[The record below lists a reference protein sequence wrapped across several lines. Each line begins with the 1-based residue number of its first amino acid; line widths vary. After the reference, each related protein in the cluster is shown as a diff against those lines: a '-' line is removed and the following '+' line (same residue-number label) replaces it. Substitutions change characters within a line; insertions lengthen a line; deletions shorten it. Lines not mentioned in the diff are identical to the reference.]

1 MDESH
6 KIRRRS
12 FVQGLGL
19 LAGLSALSAG
29 SATARPPDVDPLRP
43 FQLPSPRLEPFRE
56 TLPVLPGISGGN
68 LDLRAASSMHRF
80 HPDLPSSPSLGY
92 GGMDYLG
99 PTIEA
104 HVDQLVTVRYANDI
118 SAYPLAAD
126 VDPGLHGV
134 SDLDRTQS
142 PPRFTCTEELLH
154 HSSTDIRS

>member
-1 MDESH
+1 
-6 KIRRRS
+6 
-12 FVQGLGL
+12 
-19 LAGLSALSAG
+19 
-29 SATARPPDVDPLRP
+29 
-43 FQLPSPRLEPFRE
+43 
-56 TLPVLPGISGGN
+56 
-68 LDLRAASSMHRF
+68 MHRF